1 MASRA
6 ARLLQLL
13 DTLRRRRTPAPGAL
27 LARELGVTLRTLY
40 RDVATLRE
48 QGAAIA
54 GEPGVGYVLQP
65 GFLLP
70 PLMFSADELEAL
82 LLGARWV
89 SLQADPELA
98 QAADGALARIASTLP
113 ADARLGL
120 ETSGLMVPQSGTPA
134 PPEPWLPALR
144 RAIRDERKVVLQYR
158 DADGQA
164 TRRTVWPFAMG
175 FFQQSRMLAA
185 WCELHQDFRH
195 FRADRVLHLHPTDAP
210 LPERRHALIRR
221 WKAQLHTHP
230 TADRN

>member
-1 MASRA
+1 MQCERQFAEA
-6 ARLLQLL
+6 
-13 DTLRRRRTPAPGAL
+13 
-27 LARELGVTLRTLY
+27 ARELKRAFDLV
-40 RDVATLRE
+40 
-48 QGAAIA
+48 GAQPVEA
-54 GEPGVGYVLQP
+54 GTHAAALAKGLADK
-65 GFLLP
+65 
-70 PLMFSADELEAL
+70 MFSADELEAL

-98 QAADGALARIASTLP
+98 RAADGALTRIASTLP

-185 WCELHQDFRH
+185 WCELRQDFRH